1 VALAV
6 LTGCGRPSSG
16 PAPADARPELRISQR
31 NEPGSLDP
39 ALASLT
45 DDFFVIRALSEG
57 LVTFAPRAAAEG
69 GMSEDDA
76 GPQPAAAAAW
86 SVSSDGLE
94 WTFHLRPDG
103 RWSNG
108 EPVTADDFLAS
119 YQRLL
124 SPATA
129 APKADL
135 FFSVAGARAFATG
148 ALSDFASV
156 GFRAA
161 GPLTL
166 IVRLT
171 QPNPRFLAYVAS
183 GPWIPINPRA
193 VAQFGRDWTRPEH
206 YVGNGPYR
214 LAAWQPHQRIV
225 VVRNRLYAGAERVKL
240 GAIAFLAFDDGDT
253 EERTFRSGGVDV
265 TMAVPFAK
273 LATYARDHPDELHRL
288 SMAETRYLTFN
299 TARPPLDDPRVRRAL
314 SLALNRGRLVR
325 LGGYDPAD
333 RMVPP
338 LLRREAQTTPGVQP
352 ASQTEAGSAAAAGNP
367 TAARQLLAAAGFPGG
382 RGFPDLDLSTWARS
396 DLLEAIQQQWRQ
408 VLGIQ
413 VRLTVREA
421 RVHLAALRSGH
432 YDIGFMTAIPDVADA
447 WNLLQNFTTGAPAN
461 YPHWSDPAYDAA
473 VAQVART
480 DGPDRAEA
488 LAAAESRLA
497 AAMPVAP
504 LYYYT
509 KHWLMRPAVQ
519 GWREDPLWTRYYLD
533 LQLGPTPAQP

>member
-6 LTGCGRPSSG
+6 LTGCGRPS
-16 PAPADARPELRISQR
+16 PAPAAADARPELRISQR
-31 NEPGSLDP
+31 NEPGTLDP
-39 ALASLT
+39 ALATLT

-57 LVTFAPRAAAEG
+57 LVTFEPGEAGQDGLPKTT
-69 GMSEDDA
+69 S
-76 GPQPAAAAAW
+76 GPQPAAAASW

-108 EPVTADDFLAS
+108 EPVTADDFVAS
-119 YQRLL
+119 YRRLL
-124 SPATA
+124 TPATA

-148 ALSDFASV
+148 ARSDFASV

-166 IVRLT
+166 IVRLA

-183 GPWIPINPRA
+183 GPWIPVNPRA
-193 VAQFGRDWTRPEH
+193 VAQFGRDWTRPKH

-214 LAAWQPHQRIV
+214 LATWEPHQRIV
-225 VVRNRLYAGAERVKL
+225 VVRNQLYAGAKRVKL

-265 TMAVPFAK
+265 TMAVPFSK
-273 LATYARDHPDELHRL
+273 LATYTREHPEELHRL
-288 SMAETRYLTFN
+288 PMAETRYLTFN
-299 TARPPLDDPRVRRAL
+299 TARPPLNDPRVRRAL
-314 SLALNRGRLVR
+314 SLALSRSQLVR
-325 LGGYDPAD
+325 LGGYEPAD

-338 LLRREAQTTPGVQP
+338 LLRDGADATPEVK
-352 ASQTEAGSAAAAGNP
+352 SAPLPDGAPAAAGDPNP
-367 TAARQLLAAAGFPGG
+367 ARQLLAAAGFPGG
-382 RGFPDLDLSTWARS
+382 RAFPTLDLSTWARS

-413 VRLTVREA
+413 VTLTVREA
-421 RVHLAALRSGH
+421 RVHLAALRSGR
-432 YDIGFMTAIPDVADA
+432 YDIGFMSAIPDVADA

-461 YPHWSDPAYDAA
+461 YPHWSDPDYDAA

-533 LQLGPTPAQP
+533 LQLGPSTAQP